1 MRDRG
6 LKLDTEQIQ
15 QITRDFRNNHRDSWG
30 TNADDDYVD
39 EVIYDPNG
47 QVTEIPP
54 DEFKKTTPFVP
65 EMSTEQ
71 ITSKAEKKAWIDRV
85 KAMTDKERAIAL
97 KAFSDEELL
106 SEMQSRLTRAS
117 NYIQKMKAVL
127 EDGDE

>member
-15 QITRDFRNNHRDSWG
+15 QITRDFKNNRRNSWG
-30 TNADDDYVD
+30 TNEDDDYVD
-39 EVIYDPNG
+39 EVVYDPNG

-54 DEFKKTTPFVP
+54 EEFKKTTPFVP

-71 ITSKAEKKAWIDRV
+71 ITSKAEKKAWMDRI
-85 KAMTDKERAIAL
+85 KAMTAVERGIAL

-106 SEMQSRLTRAS
+106 GEMQSRLTRAS
-117 NYIQKMKAVL
+117 NYIYKMRKVL
-127 EDGDE
+127 EEGDE